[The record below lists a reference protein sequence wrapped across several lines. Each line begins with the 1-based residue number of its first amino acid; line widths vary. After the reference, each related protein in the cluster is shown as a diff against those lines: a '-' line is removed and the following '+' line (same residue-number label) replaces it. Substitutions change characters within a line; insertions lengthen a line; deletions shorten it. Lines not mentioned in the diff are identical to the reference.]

1 MIARQKSGWVASARR
16 NNPGNTDSYYLYV
29 KSYNNPFFKKNS
41 NFDEAVPFDLIKTEH
56 FLPAIEESIKIANL
70 YIQGIADSSDSPTF
84 DNTVIA
90 LENSSE
96 HLENPKRGFIEG
108 HDGLDSRRS
117 WPP

>member
-1 MIARQKSGWVASARR
+1 MSI
-16 NNPGNTDSYYLYV
+16 N
-29 KSYNNPFFKKNS
+29 NNPFFKKNS

-96 HLENPKRGFIEG
+96 HL
-108 HDGLDSRRS
+108 
-117 WPP
+117 